1 MTASDTSKTVPGAVG
16 TAEPERAT
24 LRRNLSVWQAVGL
37 SIALMAPSMAANIN
51 PQPSTTFVGRAVP
64 LSFLLAGVG
73 VLFVSY
79 TFVRL
84 CQYYQHS
91 GSVYAFVGLTLG
103 ARTGVVSGLALF
115 ATYVFYGVVTSSA
128 AGLLGSAFLDGI
140 GVWHNPPEWGKF
152 VIAGA
157 ALLGALWLTIMPA
170 RRGTTTLLVIEG
182 LTVALILAI
191 SVVVLVRVIGHS
203 APNGGSQHFTLSVF
217 EVPKGTSTSNLFL
230 AVVFGFLSFAGFEA
244 SSTLGE
250 ETSHPKRDI
259 PRAILGTAIFGGI
272 YFTVVTAIEMMGF
285 GTSPSGLTA
294 FAGSNS
300 LLGDLGSSYI
310 GSWVGDLVS
319 LGAAI
324 SAFGC
329 CLACM
334 VGAAR
339 LLFAMNRDLVGTR
352 GLGQVSGQGTPARA
366 AGVVLVLMGGMIA
379 LDALAFGAQAEDTFA
394 WSGTMGT
401 LILLVAYILATVGV
415 TRLLFVQKKMPVP
428 TWQVI
433 IPVIAL
439 VILGYTIYRNVIPY
453 PASGEPSFWFPIVA
467 GGWIL
472 LCVLA
477 VLASPGPASRLGA
490 RLAGD
495 EGFATGAEPGAGP
508 ARPAMGLD
516 G

>member
-1 MTASDTSKTVPGAVG
+1 VTTSDTSNVALSQPGPPPG
-16 TAEPERAT
+16 EPPRT
-24 LRRNLSVWQAVGL
+24 LRRTLSVWQAVGL

-51 PQPSTTFVGRAVP
+51 PQFSTGFVGRAVP

-128 AGLLGSAFLDGI
+128 FGLLFSSFLDQV
-140 GVWHNPPEWGKF
+140 GVWHHPSVEGQF
-152 VIAGA
+152 LLAGA
-157 ALLGALWLTIMPA
+157 ALAGSLWLTIVPA
-170 RRGTTTLLVIEG
+170 RRGTSTLLAIEG

-191 SVVVLVRVIGHS
+191 SAVVLIRLLAHNPPG
-203 APNGGSQHFTLSVF
+203 NGGQHFTLDVF
-217 EVPKGTSTSNLFL
+217 RVPAGTSTSNLFL

-250 ETSHPKRDI
+250 ETAQPRRDI

-285 GTSPSGLTA
+285 GSGASGVKA
-294 FAGSNS
+294 FASSTS
-300 LLGDLGSSYI
+300 LLGDLGGRYV
-310 GSWVGDLVS
+310 GNWAGDLIS

-334 VGAAR
+334 VGASR
-339 LLFAMNRDLVGTR
+339 LIFAMNRDLVGER
-352 GLGQVSGQGTPARA
+352 GLSVVSRHGTPARSA
-366 AGVVLVLMGGMIA
+366 VVVLLLMGGIIA
-379 LDALAFGAQAEDTFA
+379 LCALAFNAKVADTFA

-401 LILLVAYILATVGV
+401 LILLVAYVLATIGV
-415 TRLLFVQKKMPVP
+415 TRLLFFQRKMPVP
-428 TWQVI
+428 SWQIVL
-433 IPVIAL
+433 PVIAL

-453 PASGEPSFWFPIVA
+453 PASGQPAYWFPIVA
-467 GGWIL
+467 GGWIA
-472 LCVLA
+472 LCTVL
-477 VLASPGPASRLGA
+477 VLVLPGPARLLGR
-490 RLAGD
+490 RLAAE
-495 EGFATGAEPGAGP
+495 EGFATEREPAPGVDA
-508 ARPAMGLD
+508 
-516 G
+516 